1 MKKIFTIVC
10 ILCLTAGAVMAQ
22 SNDSLE
28 RAKQQ
33 EALLKQQQK
42 EQQALQKQQ
51 QKEQA
56 ELQKEQQKAAEIA
69 QKEQAKAEEKALK
82 DEADR
87 QKREEAKAANK
98 ARAEQKKIEKK
109 QKRAANL
116 DAWGRKNRISAD
128 PFVGLINSQRSFKG
142 DNLYNSWGVS
152 FGLDVNYHYPIAKR
166 WDLNVGLGYR
176 YSLYA
181 YNHALTFGQNGAR
194 IYNKNNYDGNV
205 PTASVSTI
213 EVPVKLSHVSK
224 DNKDEIYLGL
234 VPALNIATNFTYET
248 MNAGKLESN
257 TKSDLKLLNSFRME
271 VVLGKQSKWS
281 IFAPGVQAY
290 FNLMPAYVESLNAP
304 IHEFG
309 IRLAL

>member
-10 ILCLTAGAVMAQ
+10 ALCLTAGAIMAQ

-33 EALLKQQQK
+33 EAMLKQQQK

-56 ELQKEQQKAAEIA
+56 ELQKEQQKAAEKA

-116 DAWGRKNRISAD
+116 AAWGRKNHFSVD
-128 PFVGLINSQRSFKG
+128 PFVGLFNSQRSFKG
-142 DNLYNSWGVS
+142 DNLYNSWGVGL
-152 FGLDVNYHYPIAKR
+152 GLDVNYHYPIAKR
-166 WDLNVGLGYR
+166 WDVNVGLGYR

-181 YNHALTFGQNGAR
+181 YNHALAFGPNGAS
-194 IYNKNNYDGNV
+194 IYNKNNYNGNM

-234 VPALNIATNFTYET
+234 VPAFNIATSFTYET

-257 TKSDLKLLNSFRME
+257 TKSDLKLINSFRLE
-271 VVLGKQSKWS
+271 VVLGKQSKWT

-290 FNLMPAYVESLNAP
+290 FNLMPAYVGSLDVP